1 MSTMRRH
8 NATAYELSIT
18 RHAKQRFCQR
28 ARTSDQ
34 RTAARRLTIAI
45 DNAVQTE
52 ALFHCARDLYAIEL
66 GDELV
71 ALCAVTGP
79 PQKPISI
86 AVITVLTTM
95 MAITSFHHLTPCIMP
110 ALLAA

>member
-1 MSTMRRH
+1 MSAMRRH
-8 NATAYELSIT
+8 NATTYELSIT
-18 RHAKQRFCQR
+18 RHAKQRFCQP
-28 ARTSDQ
+28 ARTSNQ
-34 RTAARRLTIAI
+34 RTAARRLTVAI
-45 DNAVQTE
+45 DNAVPTQT
-52 ALFHCARDLYAIEL
+52 LFHCARDLYAIGL

-95 MAITSFHHLTPCIMP
+95 MAITSFHHLAQCVMP
-110 ALLAA
+110 AVRAA